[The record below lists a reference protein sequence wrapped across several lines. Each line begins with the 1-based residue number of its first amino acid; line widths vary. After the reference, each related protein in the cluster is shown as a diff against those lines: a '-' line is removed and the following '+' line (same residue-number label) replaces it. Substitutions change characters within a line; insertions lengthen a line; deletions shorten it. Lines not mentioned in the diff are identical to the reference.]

1 MSVAIFSSQ
10 TIPLSEIVMLLRR
23 EDVSVSDS
31 SSEPGKDNLQ
41 ISEATQKIILIF
53 EDHGVAEDIEK
64 IKNISGG
71 HRKLIL
77 CCPHQSNANYELLIN
92 LGVDDFITPKTWSSN
107 HIAERI
113 LAHLIVGGEIQ
124 PTNLGKLYGA
134 TRVMR
139 DLYEEIKTIAKL
151 SDPVLILGETGT
163 GKDVVAGEIHRLSNR
178 DGKYIALNCSEF
190 SYDII
195 ESELFGHAKGSF
207 TGAGNERKG
216 LLLESGAGTVFLD
229 EIGELP
235 MPLQSKLLRVIED
248 RKIRPVGSNNWINIK
263 CRFVLATNRNIEEGI
278 DSGHFRQDLFER
290 ISGFTLQLPGLREK
304 MGDILLLFDLFLKEY
319 CDEYD
324 KVVDTIP
331 NSLDQ
336 LFNYSWKGNIRELR
350 ALVRN
355 LAAHSVSAENK
366 LFISPLR
373 ITETISQRTVK
384 EDKGNSISFDPATET
399 LEKVLTRVEAK
410 YLKELLELTGNNRER
425 AIELSGISKSTFY
438 EKIKKVINRAD

>member
-1 MSVAIFSSQ
+1 MSVAIFSSP
-10 TIPLSEIVMLLRR
+10 TIPLSEVVMLLER
-23 EDVSVSDS
+23 EDIAVSDYS
-31 SSEPGKDNLQ
+31 LELEKDDLQ
-41 ISEATQKIILIF
+41 ISEGVQKIILIF

-77 CCPHQSNANYELLIN
+77 CCPHQSNANYELLVN
-92 LGVDDFITPKTWSSN
+92 LGVDDFITPKTWSSY

-113 LAHLIVGGEIQ
+113 LGHLIIEGEIQ
-124 PTNLGKLYGA
+124 PTNLGRLYGA

-139 DLYEEIKTIAKL
+139 NLYEEINTIAEL

-163 GKDVVAGEIHRLSNR
+163 GKDVVAGEIHRLSKR

-248 RKIRPVGSNNWINIK
+248 KKIRPVGSNNWLDIK
-263 CRFVLATNRNIEEGI
+263 CRFVLATNRNIEKEI
-278 DSGHFRQDLFER
+278 EAKHFRQDLFER
-290 ISGFTLQLPGLREK
+290 ISGFTIQLPALREK
-304 MGDILLLFDLFLKEY
+304 MADVILLFNLFLEEY
-319 CDEYD
+319 CNEYN
-324 KVVDTIP
+324 KIVYTTP

-355 LAAHSVSAENK
+355 LAAHSVAAENK
-366 LFISPLR
+366 FFISPLR
-373 ITETISQRTVK
+373 ITETISQRTIK
-384 EDKGNSISFDPATET
+384 EDKGRSISFDPATET
-399 LEKVLTRVEAK
+399 LEKVLLRVETR
-410 YLKELLELTGNNRER
+410 YLRELLELTGSNRER

-438 EKIKKVINRAD
+438 DKIKKATNRFD